1 LVIEITLWH
10 PLRVFCIAQMSVHL
24 SSGAFH
30 MRMTYRSLL
39 AAVALP
45 TLAACAT
52 TGALR
57 RAREE
62 QAAAL
67 ATERAQRI
75 SSDSMLAVNDSILRS
90 DLGAVHGDVQALRS
104 ELQAMKTEFGAKIT
118 AMENAI
124 QFAMPV
130 NFAYDDATV
139 RSQDQPMLDRF
150 AKVVDHY
157 YTGSKVTIEGFAD
170 PAGSVA
176 YNLMLSRQR
185 ADAVRNYLTSH
196 GLTTAQLATIGYGKS
211 RLVNPGA
218 AREMPGAEQNRRV
231 VFVIESKGQR
241 AVAMAQP

>member
-1 LVIEITLWH
+1 
-10 PLRVFCIAQMSVHL
+10 
-24 SSGAFH
+24 

-67 ATERAQRI
+67 AAERSQRI
-75 SSDSMLAVNDSILRS
+75 ASDSALAVSDSMLRS
-90 DLGAVHGDVQALRS
+90 DLNVVHGDVQALRN

-124 QFAMPV
+124 QFDMPV
-130 NFAYDDATV
+130 NFAYDDANI

-176 YNLMLSRQR
+176 YNMMLSRQR

-196 GLTTAQLATIGYGKS
+196 GLNTVQLASIGYGKS
-211 RLVNPGA
+211 RLVTPGA
-218 AREMPGAEQNRRV
+218 SRDMPGAELNRRV
-231 VFVIESKGQR
+231 VFVVESKGQR
-241 AVAMAQP
+241 AVALAQP